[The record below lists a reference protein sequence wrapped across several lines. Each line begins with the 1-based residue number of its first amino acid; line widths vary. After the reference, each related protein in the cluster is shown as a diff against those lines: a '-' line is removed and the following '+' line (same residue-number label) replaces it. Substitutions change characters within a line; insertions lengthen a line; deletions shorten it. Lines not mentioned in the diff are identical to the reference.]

1 VAQANTV
8 IPNFMLRPLY
18 ENSREPLFQGKNTF
32 LYITSIGCKYCTAFE
47 ENALSDLLSLI
58 EEVDDKLDFVVF
70 AYGQT
75 LDEIR
80 EHYAGS
86 SMRILLGNDEFTDT
100 LDLDGVPTFYL
111 VSPEGKVKWTM
122 LGFGLEEDVSSF
134 DPIWSLLD

>member
-18 ENSREPLFQGKNTF
+18 EDSREPLFQGKNTF

-58 EEVDDKLDFVVF
+58 EEVDDKLDFVVI
-70 AYGQT
+70 AYGHT

-100 LDLDGVPTFYL
+100 LDLDGV
-111 VSPEGKVKWTM
+111 SHAH
-122 LGFGLEEDVSSF
+122 F
-134 DPIWSLLD
+134 DGH

>member
-1 VAQANTV
+1 
-8 IPNFMLRPLY
+8 M
-18 ENSREPLFQGKNTF
+18 
-32 LYITSIGCKYCTAFE
+32 YITSIGCKYCTAFE

-58 EEVDDKLDFVVF
+58 EEVDDKLDFVVI

-111 VSPEGKVKWTM
+111 VFPKEKLSGQCSDLAWKKM
-122 LGFGLEEDVSSF
+122 
-134 DPIWSLLD
+134 